1 MNACCL
7 CLTDGT
13 EVKSRMPGD
22 RSRHSDATYYIP
34 AYSPI
39 SARPQ
44 LHAGVDPMRM
54 MHRRA
59 ILRPAS
65 CYAVSGMYEAASAFR
80 WLSQPNAHARTS
92 SSSIAYLS
100 ARTPPP
106 LWAIGSR
113 ARILPCRA
121 KYFDFGI
128 CIGRFSQEATT
139 VTLFVNVVLPMA
151 IPIHG
156 LIAIGQQKEKEINSK
171 D

>member
-1 MNACCL
+1 MMNACCL

-13 EVKSRMPGD
+13 EVKSRMPGGVSCQEVTWGSNSGSDSD

-121 KYFDFGI
+121 KYFVFGI
-128 CIGRFSQEATT
+128 CIGCADILKF
-139 VTLFVNVVLPMA
+139 
-151 IPIHG
+151 
-156 LIAIGQQKEKEINSK
+156 
-171 D
+171 

>member
-1 MNACCL
+1 MALRSSPECR
-7 CLTDGT
+7 
-13 EVKSRMPGD
+13 EVCPARRRHGDPTRDQIQIIYSD

-121 KYFDFGI
+121 KYFVFGI
-128 CIGRFSQEATT
+128 CIGCADILKF
-139 VTLFVNVVLPMA
+139 
-151 IPIHG
+151 
-156 LIAIGQQKEKEINSK
+156 
-171 D
+171 